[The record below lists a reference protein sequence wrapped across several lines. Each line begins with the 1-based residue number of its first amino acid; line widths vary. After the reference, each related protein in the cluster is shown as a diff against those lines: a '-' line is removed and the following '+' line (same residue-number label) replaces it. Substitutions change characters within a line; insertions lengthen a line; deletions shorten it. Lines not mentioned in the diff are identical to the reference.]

1 MNEHFWWHL
10 SRASGIV
17 AWGLLLASSLWGI
30 LLATRLLRPY
40 DRPAWLRDLHTW
52 LGAITVLGTGLHVAA
67 IVADS
72 YVHFGLAD
80 VAVPLA
86 SSWKPVAVA
95 WGIVGAYLLAAVQA
109 SSLLMRRI
117 PRRAWRAIHLTSYAL
132 FASVSVHAFTA
143 GTDRTADAFQ
153 AFGIAVVTVM
163 LGATVLRTIHRGS
176 PRARVVVADAA

>member
-1 MNEHFWWHL
+1 MSEHFWWHL

-30 LLATRLLRPY
+30 LLATRLLKPY

-52 LGAITVLGTGLHVAA
+52 LGALTLLGTALHVAA

-80 VAVPLA
+80 VTVPLA

-117 PRRAWRAIHLTSYAL
+117 PRRLWRSIHLLSYAL
-132 FASVSVHAFTA
+132 FATVSVHAFTA
-143 GTDRTADAFQ
+143 GTDRSKDAFQ
-153 AFGIAVVTVM
+153 AFGIAIVAVM
-163 LGATVLRTIHRGS
+163 MGATVLRAIHRGS
-176 PRARVVVADAA
+176 PRTRVVAADRV

>member
-1 MNEHFWWHL
+1 MSEHFWWHL

-30 LLATRLLRPY
+30 LLATRLLKPY

-52 LGAITVLGTGLHVAA
+52 LGALTVLGTALHVAA

-80 VAVPLA
+80 VAVPFA

-95 WGIVGAYLLAAVQA
+95 WGVVGAYLLLAVQA

-117 PRRAWRAIHLTSYAL
+117 PRRAWRSIHMASYAL
-132 FASVSVHAFTA
+132 FVSVSVHAFTA

-153 AFGIAVVTVM
+153 AFGIAVVAVM
-163 LGATVLRTIHRGS
+163 LGATALRALHRGS
-176 PRARVVVADAA
+176 PRSRVAVADAV